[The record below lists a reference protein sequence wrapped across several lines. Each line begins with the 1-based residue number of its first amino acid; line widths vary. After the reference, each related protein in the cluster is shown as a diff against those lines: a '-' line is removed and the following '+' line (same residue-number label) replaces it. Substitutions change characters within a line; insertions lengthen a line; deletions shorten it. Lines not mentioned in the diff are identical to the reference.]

1 MYENL
6 LKNSL
11 SIVEGLTTPIPEKG
25 RIAGLGVCTPGNGRL
40 ISAGDNVHFP
50 MGTAY
55 LTLGVRGVARK
66 AEKSAKE
73 KSGEEKELL
82 EGVSRV
88 YDAIGDY
95 FERFSF
101 VLLKENEPRLKKI
114 GENLKHL
121 SQDPPETFEQ
131 ALQLFA
137 LVWVIR
143 NLNRA
148 GGTLGRLDVQLNPFY
163 EKDLER
169 GELNE
174 EDAIQILSDFWKL
187 IDEKQS
193 GDTLNNVMV
202 GGKNPDGTVAG
213 GRLSALIIKSK
224 RLTVGSEPHINVRVH
239 EGMRADV
246 RAEMISLQALGHG
259 QGTMYNDE
267 VIIPGMLRS
276 GIPEEIAYAYAND
289 GCTEVVLEGNAGIDF
304 YHIDAVATFEL
315 AFNNGSWAKRNYREK
330 VKYWK
335 DDQVAKYY
343 TPDAIAGFESGRI
356 EDCETFDEFYSFFLK
371 QYKFQLMHKCQ
382 KLLRL
387 HEDRLAGGETSLL
400 LNGSFDNILDSGK
413 DVFRGGFPC
422 NWYMMFSGSI
432 PTVADCLVSIKK
444 LIFEKKSYTV
454 SQVKEAIYR
463 NFEGFEDMRQE
474 MLSQPKFGND
484 LDEVDLI
491 ASDIAEKFCL
501 WLEEFSKKSQF
512 PIYPALLGWRFLEE
526 AYGIA
531 ATPDGRKYGDPIAEH
546 FCATPGK
553 AVKGPTAHIASIAK
567 AKKAL
572 EKAIGVG
579 AVHITLPA
587 NLGKDEQEKKMLLSA
602 IGQAALKGGLN
613 QLNIALYDVELLR
626 RAQKDPENHRDV
638 IVRVWGYSARFVDLC
653 REMQEHVIGRVAK

>member
-6 LKNSL
+6 LKTSL
-11 SIVEGLTTPIPEKG
+11 GIIEGLSTPIPAKG
-25 RIAGLGVCTPGNGRL
+25 KIAGLGICAPGNGRL
-40 ISAGDNVHFP
+40 ISTGDNVHFP
-50 MGTAY
+50 LGTSY

-66 AEKSAKE
+66 AAENAKG
-73 KSGEEKELL
+73 KSGDEKELL
-82 EGVSRV
+82 EGVSKV
-88 YDAIGDY
+88 YNALGD
-95 FERFSF
+95 FFARFSQ
-101 VLLKENEPRLKKI
+101 VLLKEKEPRLQKI
-114 GENLKHL
+114 GENIRVL
-121 SQDPPETFEQ
+121 SECAPQSFEQ

-137 LVWVIR
+137 LIWVIR

-148 GGTLGRLDVQLNPFY
+148 GGTLGRLDVQLYPFF
-163 EKDLER
+163 EKDLEK
-169 GELNE
+169 GVLTEEEVIEL
-174 EDAIQILSDFWKL
+174 LSDFWTL
-187 IDEKQS
+187 IDDNQS

-202 GGKNPDGTVAG
+202 GGKNADGTVAG
-213 GRLSALIIKSK
+213 GRLSYLIIKSK
-224 RLTVGSEPHINVRVH
+224 RLTPGSEPHINVRVH
-239 EGMRADV
+239 EGMREDV
-246 RAEMISLQALGHG
+246 REEMLSLQALGHG
-259 QGTMYNDE
+259 QATMYNDE
-267 VIIPGMLRS
+267 VIIPEMLRV

-304 YHIDAVATFEL
+304 FHIDAVATFEL

-335 DDQVAKYY
+335 DNQVAKFY

-356 EDCETFDEFYSFFLK
+356 EDCKNFDEFYQSFLK
-371 QYKFQLMHKCQ
+371 QYRFQLMHKCQ

-387 HEDRLAGGETSLL
+387 HEDRMAGGESSLL
-400 LNGSFDNILDSGK
+400 LNGSFDYILKSGK
-413 DVFRGGFPC
+413 DVSRGGFPWQ
-422 NWYMMFSGSI
+422 WYMMFSGSI
-432 PTVADCLVSIKK
+432 PTVADCLIAIKK
-444 LIFEKKSYTV
+444 LVFEKKAVTV
-454 SQVKEAIYR
+454 TQVKEAIYH
-463 NFEGFEDMRQE
+463 NFEGFEEMRRE

-491 ASDIAEKFCL
+491 AADIAEKYCL
-501 WLEEFSKKSQF
+501 WLEEFGKETGF
-512 PIYPALLGWRFLEE
+512 TIYPALLGWRFLEE

-531 ATPDGRKYGDPIAEH
+531 ATPDGRRYGDPIAEH

-587 NLGKDEQEKKMLLSA
+587 NIGKDEKEKKAILSA
-602 IGQAALKGGLN
+602 IGEAAFKEGLN
-613 QLNIALYDVELLR
+613 QMNIALYDVDLLR

-653 REMQEHVIGRVAK
+653 HEMQEHVIGRIVK